1 MAHIHNAIL
10 RGYNSIY
17 LQAPHVAQ
25 ENKPAF
31 VGYALTWYK
40 FVKGHHDDEEG
51 GLFPAVAGVLG
62 VVDADLW
69 REMYEEHE
77 AFLEGLGKYRECLE
91 GLETPGG
98 FDGEK
103 LREVMEGFREP
114 FEAHFHSEIG
124 TIASFAELPG
134 APAEGSERERE
145 AAAIFKAWG
154 KKTIMTAGIADV
166 APFFL
171 MNLDAT
177 YEEERWADRPPI
189 PPPVRWGLINIAG
202 SWNWSW
208 WKFASCDSSGQP
220 QQLYASVD
228 GGTQQDM

>member
-25 ENKPAF
+25 EDKAAF

-62 VVDADLW
+62 IADTDLW

-77 AFLEGLGKYRECLE
+77 AFLEGLWKYREYFE

-134 APAEGSERERE
+134 APAEGSESERE

-154 KKTIMTAGIADV
+154 KKTIMKAGIADV

-177 YEEERWADRPPI
+177 YEEETWANWPPI
-189 PPPVRWGLINIAG
+189 PPPVRWG
-202 SWNWSW
+202 
-208 WKFASCDSSGQP
+208 
-220 QQLYASVD
+220 VD
-228 GGTQQDM
+228 QYCGELELELVEVCEL